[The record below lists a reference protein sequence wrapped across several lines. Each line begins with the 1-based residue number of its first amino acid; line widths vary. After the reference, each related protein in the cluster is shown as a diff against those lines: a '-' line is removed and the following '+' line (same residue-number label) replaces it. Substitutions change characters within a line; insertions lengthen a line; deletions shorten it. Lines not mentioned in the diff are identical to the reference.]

1 MSKLLSQS
9 DWEVINITEQHWM
22 KTGKFP
28 TLRTI
33 CNRTGL
39 AQVDVSAALNDPLVQ
54 KSLEARGI
62 EWNPVKSDTLTAE
75 QTATIQVLLDISD
88 KRTITD
94 KLKALGVSPSKY
106 YGWKKN
112 QKFMEAYREASEAL
126 YGEALPEVHRSVI
139 QEAVNGS
146 FVHQKLM
153 LAISGRWD
161 EKKQAEQMN
170 VKIVLMKVLEIIQT
184 HVSDPET
191 LQAIAG
197 EFETILSPE
206 QPKAITAEAQPI
218 DED

>member
-1 MSKLLSQS
+1 
-9 DWEVINITEQHWM
+9 
-22 KTGKFP
+22 
-28 TLRTI
+28 
-33 CNRTGL
+33 
-39 AQVDVSAALNDPLVQ
+39 VQ

-62 EWNPVKSDTLTAE
+62 DWNPVKSDTLTAE
-75 QTATIQVLLDISD
+75 QMATIQVLLDISD

-94 KLKALGVSPSKY
+94 KLKSLGVSQSKY

-112 QKFMEAYREASEAL
+112 QLFMEAYREASEAL
-126 YGEALPEVHRSVI
+126 YGEALPEVHRSLI

-170 VKIVLMKVLEIIQT
+170 VKFVLMKVLEIIQT

-197 EFETILSPE
+197 EFESILSPE
-206 QPKAITAEAQPI
+206 PKAITAQAQPI
-218 DED
+218 NED

>member
-1 MSKLLSQS
+1 
-9 DWEVINITEQHWM
+9 
-22 KTGKFP
+22 
-28 TLRTI
+28 
-33 CNRTGL
+33 
-39 AQVDVSAALNDPLVQ
+39 
-54 KSLEARGI
+54 
-62 EWNPVKSDTLTAE
+62 
-75 QTATIQVLLDISD
+75 
-88 KRTITD
+88 
-94 KLKALGVSPSKY
+94 
-106 YGWKKN
+106 
-112 QKFMEAYREASEAL
+112 MEAYREASEAL

-218 DED
+218 NED